1 MPPKSKQQK
10 QEWLQCVKCKHL
22 IFHKDTEK
30 HPIECDLQKN
40 YTSCSIIGNKLSAL
54 ISPLN
59 ALEVGKLG
67 LPHDLSD
74 NVIVVHPSTMKYCG
88 LAIGRPCLLDSQ
100 YVSIAWPSTS
110 MAQTSVG
117 VPDNLVNLLEKESSG
132 KLTVEPL
139 KYGLPTASAI
149 CLKQSTDGLP
159 PEESC
164 FQDFVRNKLCGNC
177 FKIGNKVNISYY
189 GQMYQFVVTDL
200 TIQRTQNLNQSNVD
214 ELSHDLSG
222 MNMSDMSCDTSF
234 KSPGTPSSSFDRS
247 LSSEN
252 QSFNNSSPISS
263 TPKSKPR
270 NLDMFK
276 TPEPPGKQNLKMDE
290 QFAKIASQ
298 TRLMILRDEPIEE
311 DDIKDKVT
319 FDWIGGLKSQI
330 KVLREMIQ
338 LPLAQPELF
347 KSFGIPPP
355 RGVLIYGPSGT
366 GKSLLIKAVSNEV
379 QAHVISVSSSDVI
392 SKFFGESE
400 LKLRNIFTE
409 AEERA
414 PSIIV
419 MDDVDSILPSRD
431 KTQNDSQKR
440 LVATML
446 TLMDGISQNQREDK
460 VIMVVAACCVPDQI
474 DPALRRPGR
483 FDKEIEVGVPT
494 SQDRREILQK
504 LLQKVPNT
512 LEKEIILKIADKAH
526 GFVGAD
532 LASVCQQASL
542 NSLKRT
548 LKNRGNQMV
557 SVSVT
562 KDDISV
568 AMTMVQPSGM
578 REVQLEIPQVLWSDI
593 GGQEE
598 IKLKLKQAVEWPLL
612 HPEAFERMGISP
624 PRGILMYGPPGC
636 SKTMIAKALA
646 TESGLNF
653 IAIKGP
659 ELFNK
664 WVGESERA
672 VREVFRKARAA
683 APSIVFFDEID
694 ALAVER
700 GSSGG
705 SSNVGDRVLAQLL
718 TEIDGVER
726 LKDVTIVAATN
737 RPDMID
743 KALMRPGRLDRIL
756 YVPLP
761 DEKTRHEILRINL
774 CKMPVESSVDIDWIV
789 QKTAGYSGAE
799 ICAVCHEAAMSA
811 LQENI
816 DAKNV
821 KLKHFSDALT
831 VVTPRID
838 SELIKFYN
846 DYQTKSGI
854 NSI

>member
-1 MPPKSKQQK
+1 
-10 QEWLQCVKCKHL
+10 
-22 IFHKDTEK
+22 
-30 HPIECDLQKN
+30 
-40 YTSCSIIGNKLSAL
+40 
-54 ISPLN
+54 
-59 ALEVGKLG
+59 
-67 LPHDLSD
+67 
-74 NVIVVHPSTMKYCG
+74 
-88 LAIGRPCLLDSQ
+88 
-100 YVSIAWPSTS
+100 
-110 MAQTSVG
+110 
-117 VPDNLVNLLEKESSG
+117 
-132 KLTVEPL
+132 
-139 KYGLPTASAI
+139 
-149 CLKQSTDGLP
+149 
-159 PEESC
+159 
-164 FQDFVRNKLCGNC
+164 
-177 FKIGNKVNISYY
+177 
-189 GQMYQFVVTDL
+189 
-200 TIQRTQNLNQSNVD
+200 
-214 ELSHDLSG
+214 
-222 MNMSDMSCDTSF
+222 
-234 KSPGTPSSSFDRS
+234 
-247 LSSEN
+247 
-252 QSFNNSSPISS
+252 
-263 TPKSKPR
+263 
-270 NLDMFK
+270 
-276 TPEPPGKQNLKMDE
+276 MDE

-366 GKSLLIKAVSNEV
+366 GKSLLIKAVTNEV

-400 LKLRNIFTE
+400 LKLRNIFME

-446 TLMDGISQNQREDK
+446 TLMDGISQNQKEDK

-494 SQDRREILQK
+494 SQDRRGKFITILQK

-548 LKNRGNQMV
+548 LKNGGNQMV

-562 KDDISV
+562 KEDIAV

-624 PRGILMYGPPGC
+624 PTWYID
-636 SKTMIAKALA
+636 
-646 TESGLNF
+646 
-653 IAIKGP
+653 GP

-700 GSSGG
+700 AGNRGAFCKVVYDDDQKLTFSGG

-761 DEKTRHEILRINL
+761 SEKTRHEILRINL

-789 QKTAGYSGAE
+789 QKTEGYSGAE

-816 DAKNV
+816 EAKHV
-821 KLKHFSDALT
+821 KLKHFNDALT

>member
-1 MPPKSKQQK
+1 
-10 QEWLQCVKCKHL
+10 
-22 IFHKDTEK
+22 
-30 HPIECDLQKN
+30 
-40 YTSCSIIGNKLSAL
+40 
-54 ISPLN
+54 
-59 ALEVGKLG
+59 
-67 LPHDLSD
+67 
-74 NVIVVHPSTMKYCG
+74 
-88 LAIGRPCLLDSQ
+88 
-100 YVSIAWPSTS
+100 
-110 MAQTSVG
+110 
-117 VPDNLVNLLEKESSG
+117 
-132 KLTVEPL
+132 
-139 KYGLPTASAI
+139 
-149 CLKQSTDGLP
+149 
-159 PEESC
+159 
-164 FQDFVRNKLCGNC
+164 
-177 FKIGNKVNISYY
+177 
-189 GQMYQFVVTDL
+189 
-200 TIQRTQNLNQSNVD
+200 
-214 ELSHDLSG
+214 
-222 MNMSDMSCDTSF
+222 
-234 KSPGTPSSSFDRS
+234 
-247 LSSEN
+247 
-252 QSFNNSSPISS
+252 
-263 TPKSKPR
+263 
-270 NLDMFK
+270 
-276 TPEPPGKQNLKMDE
+276 
-290 QFAKIASQ
+290 
-298 TRLMILRDEPIEE
+298 
-311 DDIKDKVT
+311 
-319 FDWIGGLKSQI
+319 
-330 KVLREMIQ
+330 
-338 LPLAQPELF
+338 
-347 KSFGIPPP
+347 
-355 RGVLIYGPSGT
+355 
-366 GKSLLIKAVSNEV
+366 
-379 QAHVISVSSSDVI
+379 
-392 SKFFGESE
+392 FFGESE
-400 LKLRNIFTE
+400 LKLRNIFME

-446 TLMDGISQNQREDK
+446 TLMDGISQNQKEDK

-483 FDKEIEVGVPT
+483 FDKEI
-494 SQDRREILQK
+494 EILQK

-548 LKNRGNQMV
+548 LKNGGNQMV

-562 KDDISV
+562 KEDISV

-774 CKMPVESSVDIDWIV
+774 CKMPVESSVGIDWIV
-789 QKTAGYSGAE
+789 QKTGGYSGAE

-816 DAKNV
+816 DAKHV
-821 KLKHFSDALT
+821 KLKHFSDALS

-838 SELIKFYN
+838 SELIKLYN

>member
-30 HPIECDLQKN
+30 HPKECDLQKN
-40 YTSCSIIGNKLSAL
+40 YIGCSIIGNKLSAL

-74 NVIVVHPSTMKYCG
+74 NVTVVHPSTMKYSG
-88 LAIGRPCLLDSQ
+88 LAIGRPCLLDSH
-100 YVSIAWPSTS
+100 YVSVAWPSTS

-117 VPDNLVNLLEKESSG
+117 VPDDLMKLLEKESGG
-132 KLTVEPL
+132 KITVEPL
-139 KYGLPTASAI
+139 NYGLPTASEI
-149 CLKQSTDGLP
+149 CLKQSTDGFP

-164 FQDFVRNKLCGNC
+164 FQDFVRNKLYGKC
-177 FKIGNKVNISYY
+177 FKIGNRINISYY

-214 ELSHDLSG
+214 EISHDLSRI
-222 MNMSDMSCDTSF
+222 NMSDMSCDTSL
-234 KSPGTPSSSFDRS
+234 KSPCTPSSSDRS

-252 QSFNNSSPISS
+252 QSFNDSSPISS
-263 TPKSKPR
+263 TPKSKQR
-270 NLDMFK
+270 NIDMFK

-298 TRLMILRDEPIEE
+298 TRLMILQDEQIEE
-311 DDIKDKVT
+311 KDIKDKVT

-330 KVLREMIQ
+330 KILREMIQ
-338 LPLAQPELF
+338 LPLAKPELF

-366 GKSLLIKAVSNEV
+366 GKSLLIKAVTNEV
-379 QAHVISVSSSDVI
+379 QAHIISVSSSDVI

-400 LKLRNIFTE
+400 LKLRNIFME

-460 VIMVVAACCVPDQI
+460 VIMVLAACCVPDQI

-504 LLQKVPNT
+504 LLQKVPNS
-512 LEKEIILKIADKAH
+512 LEKESILKIADKAH

-548 LKNRGNQMV
+548 LKNGGNQMV
-557 SVSVT
+557 SVSVN
-562 KDDISV
+562 KDDMSV

-612 HPEAFERMGISP
+612 HPEAFQRMGISP

-761 DEKTRHEILRINL
+761 NEKTRHEILRINL

-789 QKTAGYSGAE
+789 QKTDGYSGAE

-816 DAKNV
+816 DAKHV

-838 SELIKFYN
+838 SELIKCYN